1 MVGKTNAN
9 YFKLASVLTSNIA
22 NHNKLS
28 YANTMYNKYLILT
41 SKLKLYVQC
50 HSNRLTIA

>member
-1 MVGKTNAN
+1 VVGKTNAD

-22 NHNKLS
+22 YHNQLG
-28 YANTMYNKYLILT
+28 YANTMYNQRLILT
-41 SKLKLYVQC
+41 SKLYVQC